1 MTLDQLRIFIAVAER
16 EHISRAAEYLNLTQS
31 AVSGAIQALERRHQV
46 SLFNRIG
53 RRIEIS
59 QNGKMFLE
67 EARAVLRSA
76 QDAELALLNLAGV
89 KRGTINLHASQT
101 ICSYWLPK
109 HLVRFHKTHPKV
121 EVRLSIGNTAQV
133 AAAVIAGSSELGFIE
148 GLVDEPKLD
157 IQKIDEDQLVI
168 VVGTK
173 DSRAPRRRIKAS
185 QLQTMS
191 WVLRERGSGT
201 RSAFEAAALRLGM
214 SPEQFDVVLELP
226 SNEAVCAAVEAGAGA
241 TAISLAVVKSAVQH
255 GSLRVVPF
263 ETLTRPFMIL
273 WHRDRKLSQAAQ
285 AFVEKLKAGIRTN

>member
-16 EHISRAAEYLNLTQS
+16 EHVSRAAEYLHLTQS

-53 RRIEIS
+53 RRIEIT
-59 QNGKMFLE
+59 QDGKTFLD

-76 QDAELALLNLAGV
+76 QDAELALLDLAGV
-89 KRGTINLHASQT
+89 KRGVINLHASQT
-101 ICSYWLPK
+101 ICSYWLPR
-109 HLVRFHKTHPKV
+109 HLVRFHKIHPKV

-157 IQKIDEDQLVI
+157 IQQLDEDQLVI

-173 DSRAPRRRIKAS
+173 HPWAPRRRIKAS
-185 QLQTMS
+185 QLQTIP

-201 RSAFEAAALRLGM
+201 RSAFEAAVLRLGM
-214 SPEQFDVVLELP
+214 RPEQLDVVLELP
-226 SNEAVCAAVEAGAGA
+226 SNDAVCAAVEACAGA
-241 TAISLAVVKSAVQH
+241 TAISLAVAESRIQY

-263 ETLTRPFMIL
+263 ETLKRPFMIL
-273 WHRDRKLSQAAQ
+273 WHRDRKLSKAAQ

>member
-76 QDAELALLNLAGV
+76 QDAELALLDLAGV

-157 IQKIDEDQLVI
+157 IHKIDEDQLVI

-201 RSAFEAAALRLGM
+201 RSAFEAAVLRLGM

-241 TAISLAVVKSAVQH
+241 TAISLAVVKSAIQH

-273 WHRDRKLSQAAQ
+273 WHRDRKLSRAAQ

>member
-1 MTLDQLRIFIAVAER
+1 MTLDQFRIFIAVAER
-16 EHISRAAEYLNLTQS
+16 EHVSRAAEYLHLTQS

-53 RRIEIS
+53 RRIEITRD
-59 QNGKMFLE
+59 GKTFLE

-76 QDAELALLNLAGV
+76 QDAELALLDLAGV
-89 KRGTINLHASQT
+89 KRGIINLHASQT
-101 ICSYWLPK
+101 ICSYWLPR

-157 IQKIDEDQLVI
+157 IQQLDEDQLVI

-173 DSRAPRRRIKAS
+173 HPWSPRRRIKAS
-185 QLQTMS
+185 QLQTIP

-201 RSAFEAAALRLGM
+201 RSAFEAAVLRLGM
-214 SPEQFDVVLELP
+214 RPEQLDVVLELP

-241 TAISLAVVKSAVQH
+241 TAISLAVAKSRIQH
-255 GSLRVVPF
+255 GSLHVVPF
-263 ETLTRPFMIL
+263 ETLKRPFMIL
-273 WHRDRKLSQAAQ
+273 GTAIAS
-285 AFVEKLKAGIRTN
+285 